1 MKRAL
6 CLFATV
12 AIAACSAGETSAPA
26 LPETPVQIFP
36 EQAPPTPFTRAYG
49 LTESPDG
56 AVRVFAREQN
66 DLTNLY
72 EVRREADG
80 SWSEP
85 RELDFPR
92 RNKLTNPSFSFAD
105 GMLYYASDVDI
116 LERGQ
121 RDANIWRVS
130 LTDDGWGTPEH
141 LPASINTGADEL
153 NPAMDRAGRLYFT
166 SNGYDSIGG
175 HDIFE
180 AALDPET
187 GEWQVSPMP
196 DGVNSAKTEAHLA
209 VTPDG
214 NRLFFYSHRQPKLGV
229 VDIWT
234 VARGADDL
242 WGAPENLGEPV
253 NTAGIDFGPGLSGDG
268 QMLFFSREG
277 VLMGIALD
285 SALEGAGQLE
295 SES

>member
-6 CLFATV
+6 CLFATAV
-12 AIAACSAGETSAPA
+12 IAACSAGEATAPS
-26 LPETPVQIFP
+26 LPTTPVEIFP
-36 EQAPPTPFTRAYG
+36 GQAPPTPFTRAYG
-49 LTESPDG
+49 LTESPNG
-56 AVRVFAREQN
+56 SVRVFAREQN

-72 EVRREADG
+72 EVRLQPDG

-85 RELDFPR
+85 QELDFPR

-116 LERGQ
+116 LGRGQ
-121 RDANIWRVS
+121 RDANIWRVAP
-130 LTDDGWGTPEH
+130 TDDGWGTPEH

-153 NPAMDRAGRLYFT
+153 NPTMDRAGRLYFT

-180 AALDPET
+180 AVFDAET
-187 GEWQVSPMP
+187 GEWQVNAMP
-196 DGVNSAKTEAHLA
+196 DGINSAKAEAHLA

-214 NRLFFYSHRQPKLGV
+214 NRLFFYSHRNPKLGV

-234 VARGADDL
+234 VARGIDGQ
-242 WGAPENLGEPV
+242 WGKPENLGAPV
-253 NTAGIDFGPGLSGDG
+253 NTPGIDFGPGLSGDG
-268 QMLFFSREG
+268 QILFFSRDG
-277 VLMGIALD
+277 VLMEVALD
-285 SALEGAGQLE
+285 SALEGSGTLE
-295 SES
+295 PDS